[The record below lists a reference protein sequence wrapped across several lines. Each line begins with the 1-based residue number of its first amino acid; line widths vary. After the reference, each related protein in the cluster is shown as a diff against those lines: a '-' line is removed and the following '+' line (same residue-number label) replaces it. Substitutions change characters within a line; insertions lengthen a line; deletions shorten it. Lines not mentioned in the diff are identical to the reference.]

1 MHLRHILTDTVS
13 KSVVLLLLDSVPD
26 KSKGVLFC
34 DPKALSLAL
43 VHVFLE
49 DSLLRSTCDL
59 YMLLMYGLMSDICE
73 ILEAIVSLRDVLDLN
88 AWADVYG
95 VLVSDQ

>member
-1 MHLRHILTDTVS
+1 MRSQSSEYCAH
-13 KSVVLLLLDSVPD
+13 
-26 KSKGVLFC
+26 
-34 DPKALSLAL
+34 
-43 VHVFLE
+43 VHVLE

-88 AWADVYG
+88 AWTDVYG